1 MQYFSDCTETSQF
14 TWGYYPPSKFKI
26 LLYFP
31 EYDKFAVSEEVYER
45 YAFDSYYN
53 VDAKGLEV
61 QSVTFTE
68 NITAVRNYDYTWEL
82 TSLFA
87 RIIATITIEVFNQE
101 VFLRYIRK
109 IFISFINFHL
119 AVFRGNTFFF
129 PFSIMLLEQYYFK
142 KYKLP
147 RGSNQPRVN
156 LYFFV
161 MNSL

>member
-101 VFLRYIRK
+101 VFLR
-109 IFISFINFHL
+109 
-119 AVFRGNTFFF
+119 
-129 PFSIMLLEQYYFK
+129 
-142 KYKLP
+142 
-147 RGSNQPRVN
+147 
-156 LYFFV
+156 
-161 MNSL
+161 